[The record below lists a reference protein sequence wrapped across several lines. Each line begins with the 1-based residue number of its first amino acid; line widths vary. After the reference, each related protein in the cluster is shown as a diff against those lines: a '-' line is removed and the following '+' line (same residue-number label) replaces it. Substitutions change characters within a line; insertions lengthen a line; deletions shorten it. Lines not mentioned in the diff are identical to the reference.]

1 MRCGRDLHA
10 QHLVEKGATI
20 VDSHPP
26 EMDKRRCAR
35 PRITLAGLAATSLFA
50 VTCTERADMGRIEK
64 AIVLSVLLGVIL
76 ILAVSMERGGGAQGV
91 PDVPPAGTDLTARG
105 LDRKHLEGVG
115 PRKPDIAEL
124 RNQGDDPALL
134 SKGPTAE
141 PVPLEPE
148 VAPLLDAPNSSAGQG
163 SKPSALLHAGIDAPS
178 NAAPKSQLPADSALI
193 TLEGL
198 SRTSDDSLMS
208 YRWTIGDSFAGLAE
222 RYYGHIDYVTLLQ
235 RANEGHT
242 YRAEGDEI
250 LIPVYD
256 LVVLNDDAS
265 KPGTADPASVVGAG
279 QYVVREG
286 DSLWTISKKTLGKG
300 SRWKEI
306 HALNVDK
313 LPRADAVRVGMVLRI
328 PE

>member
-1 MRCGRDLHA
+1 
-10 QHLVEKGATI
+10 
-20 VDSHPP
+20 
-26 EMDKRRCAR
+26 
-35 PRITLAGLAATSLFA
+35 
-50 VTCTERADMGRIEK
+50 MGRIEK

-76 ILAVSMERGGGAQGV
+76 ILAVSMDRSGGAAGV
-91 PDVPPAGTDLTARG
+91 PDVPPASAELTARG
-105 LDRKHLEGVG
+105 LDHKDLEGVG
-115 PRKPDIAEL
+115 PRKPDINDL
-124 RNQGDDPALL
+124 RKQGDDPALA
-134 SKGPTAE
+134 SKGPSAK
-141 PVPLEPE
+141 PVVLEPE
-148 VAPLLDAPNSSAGQG
+148 AAPKLDAPQPEVG
-163 SKPSALLHAGIDAPS
+163 SKPTALLSAGIEAQPERAPES
-178 NAAPKSQLPADSALI
+178 LLPADSALI

-198 SRTSDDSLMS
+198 ERTSDETLMS
-208 YRWTIGDSFAGLAE
+208 YRWTIGDSFAELAE
-222 RYYGHIDYVTLLQ
+222 RFYGHVDYVTLLQ
-235 RANEGHT
+235 RVNEGNM

-256 LVVLNDDAS
+256 LVVLNDDVA
-265 KPGTADPASVVGAG
+265 KGGADPLPVAGAG